1 VVLEKDPQL
10 KKYPLLAQK
19 VEELEKVMHQE

>member
-10 KKYPLLAQK
+10 KKYPQLLQR